1 MKFITVYNRQHKQTD
16 TISAIQGRNDVGFHG
31 SNQIPTP
38 NLDAL
43 AYNGIILDRH
53 YTQYCCTPS
62 RAAFLTGNYPIR
74 SGMHGYPLKAGEN
87 RSIPTD
93 TPTMPERLK
102 KLGYKTHLVG
112 KWHLGAA
119 YRKNTPTGRG
129 FDTHFGYWNGF
140 VSYFDYLSYRKL
152 PNGSV
157 STYCTS
163 VTIGN

>member
-1 MKFITVYNRQHKQTD
+1 MHKKRPHIIVIIAD
-16 TISAIQGRNDVGFHG
+16 DLGRNDVGFHG

-140 VSYFDYLSYRKL
+140 VSYFDYLLYMKL

-157 STYCTS
+157 STVQVS
-163 VTIGN
+163 RLGIDQ